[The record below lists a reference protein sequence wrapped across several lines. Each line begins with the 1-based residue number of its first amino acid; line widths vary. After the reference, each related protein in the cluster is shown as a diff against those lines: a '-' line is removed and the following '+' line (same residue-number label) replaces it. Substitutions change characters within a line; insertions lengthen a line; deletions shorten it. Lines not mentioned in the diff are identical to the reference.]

1 MGACAG
7 GVYLQF
13 AGYTK
18 PAVSFLGIPCAT
30 IWVPCLNILAALIV
44 ITASARGRSSKDSYI
59 MTVAMYSSIAAVVP
73 SALELV
79 LGFMATIEEH
89 EYQIPREVEGVSP
102 YALLTAAAVEVFG
115 LFLLILTI
123 IIAILCH
130 RMLVRHRVNKY
141 LLGTKWAQCKDRPDE
156 DDIGVDHS
164 PLPPL
169 YLYLYSRY
177 NHPVTRHI
185 SFCICIASLAS
196 FTGAWPWWSVCFV
209 VPIPDHALQ
218 KFEANG
224 FTSSYPYDWVSADDD
239 ARNKPLVES
248 PFRPQRKPQRQ
259 VSRSSSSRRVRWG
272 GVTSPD
278 GKPRAPESP
287 QKPPGGKRVRRSATT
302 NNKHRDKNRRKP
314 AVKSMRNAWEI

>member
-1 MGACAG
+1 MGAGAA

-30 IWVPCLNILAALIV
+30 MWVPCLNILAASVV
-44 ITASARGRSSKDSYI
+44 IAASARKFSTDSYI
-59 MTVAMYSSIAAVVP
+59 MRVAMYSSIAAVIP

-89 EYQIPREVEGVSP
+89 EYQIPLEVEGVSP

-115 LFLLILTI
+115 LLLLIITI

-156 DDIGVDHS
+156 DDIGEDHS
-164 PLPPL
+164 PLPPP
-169 YLYLYSRY
+169 R
-177 NHPVTRHI
+177 
-185 SFCICIASLAS
+185 
-196 FTGAWPWWSVCFV
+196 SVCFV

-248 PFRPQRKPQRQ
+248 PYKPRAL
-259 VSRSSSSRRVRWG
+259 VSRTSSSSRRVRWG
-272 GVTSPD
+272 GVTAPD
-278 GKPRAPESP
+278 GAPRPAESP
-287 QKPPGGKRVRRSATT
+287 HKPPGGKRVRRSATT
-302 NNKHRDKNRRKP
+302 NKKHRDNRRKP
-314 AVKSMRNAWEI
+314 AVKSMQNAWEI

>member
-1 MGACAG
+1 MGAGAG

-30 IWVPCLNILAALIV
+30 MWVPCLNILAALIV

-123 IIAILCH
+123 TIAILCH
-130 RMLVRHRVNKY
+130 RMLVRHRMNKY

-164 PLPPL
+164 PLPPP
-169 YLYLYSRY
+169 R
-177 NHPVTRHI
+177 
-185 SFCICIASLAS
+185 
-196 FTGAWPWWSVCFV
+196 SVCFV

-239 ARNKPLVES
+239 ARNKPAVES

-259 VSRSSSSRRVRWG
+259 VSRASSSRRVRWG

-287 QKPPGGKRVRRSATT
+287 HKATVGKRVRRSATT
-302 NNKHRDKNRRKP
+302 NNKHRDNNRRKP